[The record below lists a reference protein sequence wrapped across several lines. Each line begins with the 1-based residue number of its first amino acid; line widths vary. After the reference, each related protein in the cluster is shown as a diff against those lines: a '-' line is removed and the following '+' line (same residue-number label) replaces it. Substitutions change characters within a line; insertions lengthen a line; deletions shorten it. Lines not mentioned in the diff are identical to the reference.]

1 MDVKSLHVQSVACP
15 RMRTLVLQTMDF
27 QSIVVDSLAPVG
39 FAPQR
44 LDRFY
49 HGYFDHY
56 RGEPVVGKATP
67 SYLYLPAAIA
77 GLHHYNPRLKL
88 IVLLRDPLER
98 ALSAYAMERNR
109 GREAWPVD
117 LALGLEPV
125 RRLAASVFRGSRI
138 FSYTDR
144 GRYRRQL
151 DTLERYFPKE
161 QILLLDSEALDRRY
175 EETLRSVYAFL
186 GIPVPSPLPAPRR
199 VRQTERK
206 YRPSSLTLTWLRWV
220 LRKERRWLRERFP
233 DSG

>member
-1 MDVKSLHVQSVACP
+1 LIHSRRWGSH
-15 RMRTLVLQTMDF
+15 
-27 QSIVVDSLAPVG
+27 
-39 FAPQR
+39 
-44 LDRFY
+44 
-49 HGYFDHY
+49 
-56 RGEPVVGKATP
+56 P
-67 SYLYLPAAIA
+67 SD
-77 GLHHYNPRLKL
+77 L
-88 IVLLRDPLER
+88 IVFITAISTTIAANPWSARLPLPISTFPTGSR
-98 ALSAYAMERNR
+98 PSARSTGAMERNR

-175 EETLRSVYAFL
+175 EETLRSVYGFL
-186 GIPVPSPLPAPRR
+186 GIPIPSPLPAPRR

-206 YRPSSLTLTWLRWV
+206 YRPLSLTLTWLRWV
-220 LRKERRWLRERFP
+220 LRKKRRWLRERFP